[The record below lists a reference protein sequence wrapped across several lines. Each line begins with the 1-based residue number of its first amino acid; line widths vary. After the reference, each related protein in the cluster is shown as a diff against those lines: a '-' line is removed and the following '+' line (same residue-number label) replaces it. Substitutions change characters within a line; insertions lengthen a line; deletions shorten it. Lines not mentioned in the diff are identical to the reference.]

1 MPSSHL
7 LWSPVHGFTVGI
19 ADGNVKWEQAS
30 IFWEHIPD
38 SHLCCLSREAE
49 DGQDQIGGQ
58 LACLSRQLPSWQT
71 TLHARNFI
79 NCAAGA
85 EDLDAKAASTTDYGI
100 NLLFIS
106 EYSYGLAN
114 AV

>member
-1 MPSSHL
+1 M
-7 LWSPVHGFTVGI
+7 HGFTAGL
-19 ADGNVKWEQAS
+19 AEQVS
-30 IFWEHIPD
+30 LFCEHIPW

-71 TLHARNFI
+71 TLHARNVVDD
-79 NCAAGA
+79 CAAEA
-85 EDLDAKAASTTDYGI
+85 EDLGAKAASTTDYGI
-100 NLLFIS
+100 S
-106 EYSYGLAN
+106 EYPRCLSGSDELYYVYSYGLAN